1 METIIT
7 FFQNLIN
14 NYTTP
19 ENCKLLRKSL
29 ETQIT
34 TIKNEISELESD
46 LSKTTNTINLY
57 ETNQT
62 NSEQK
67 YAESKQKL
75 EKYNTIVE
83 DKLNNFKLKLI
94 KIFDKSE
101 EPLYKCKEIDTL
113 YNNFKCN
120 EDISILENYEILQK
134 DIENNI
140 IQCEIA
146 KEKLE
151 PIKNK
156 YDTLMQ
162 TKNDK
167 INQLSKLNDLKDSL
181 QESSIK

>member
-1 METIIT
+1 MDSIIT
-7 FFQNLIN
+7 FFQNLIK
-14 NYTTP
+14 NYSTP
-19 ENCKLLRKSL
+19 ENCELLKNSL
-29 ETQIT
+29 ETQIS
-34 TIKNEISELESD
+34 TIKNEISELESN

-57 ETNQT
+57 DTNQT

-67 YAESKQKL
+67 YTESKQKL
-75 EKYNTIVE
+75 EKYNTVVE

-101 EPLYKCKEIDTL
+101 EPLFKCNEIETL

-120 EDISILENYEILQK
+120 EDISILENYKILQNN
-134 DIENNI
+134 IENNI

-181 QESSIK
+181 HDTT